1 MNRSRLIV
9 PHPELS
15 DVSPEMAEQLEAL
28 LLYLKESRGF
38 DFTASPMRVK
48 VTCTRL
54 ANPNGGDPQGVI
66 LLMEETDGRTNDPSH
81 GEGER

>member
-1 MNRSRLIV
+1 
-9 PHPELS
+9 
-15 DVSPEMAEQLEAL
+15 
-28 LLYLKESRGF
+28 
-38 DFTASPMRVK
+38 MRVK